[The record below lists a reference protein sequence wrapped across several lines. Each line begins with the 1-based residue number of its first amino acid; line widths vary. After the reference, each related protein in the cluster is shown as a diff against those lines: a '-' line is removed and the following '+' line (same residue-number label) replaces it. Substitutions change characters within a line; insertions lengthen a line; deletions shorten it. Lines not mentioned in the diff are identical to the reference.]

1 VTAPEPGRVL
11 RWALLG
17 WGLGHRL
24 LGRRTLG
31 AALLA
36 AEVLGALAVAW
47 LTIGLADSSLY
58 LVPFLAGV
66 LFLVAWGWQAVDAYR
81 EAHAR
86 TAARGPTPERS
97 PAVAIGWLSLP
108 LLAWGT
114 GFWLIGAHT
123 ATPAATVDRFVS
135 AWTSDALVGGDWP
148 ADVVEAAD
156 AAASGLGDGPDRFRD
171 LRFTITDAGATH
183 ATAVGEAIHYERRD
197 TSFLWVFAGSELVP
211 VGDRTVLSLDLAT
224 APAQLPGG
232 GDVGA
237 VRWQIVGAD
246 ASP

>member
-1 VTAPEPGRVL
+1 MTAPEPGRVL

-36 AEVLGALAVAW
+36 AEVLGALVVAW

-66 LFLVAWGWQAVDAYR
+66 LFLAAWAWQAVDAYR
-81 EAHAR
+81 SAHAR
-86 TAARGPTPERS
+86 TAARAPTPERS

-135 AWTSDALVGGDWP
+135 AWTSGGLDAGDWP
-148 ADVVEAAD
+148 ADVLEVADD
-156 AAASGLGDGPDRFRD
+156 AAAGLGGGPDRFRD
-171 LRFTITDAGATH
+171 LRFTITEADATR
-183 ATAVGEAIHYERRD
+183 ATALGDAIHYERRD

-211 VGDRTVLSLDLAT
+211 VGDRSVLSLDLQAV
-224 APAQLPGG
+224 PAQLPGG